1 MSKSNPNPYL
11 KRLSS
16 VLTGN
21 DEQIGFI
28 CWLGSIVKRFL
39 WMREW
44 MQRREV
50 KNMSQVQV
58 NIEFAQ
64 STALCETDS
73 FKEDVFKQ
81 LDDSDKSA
89 FQILL
94 DETSDV
100 FIKISNSSIR
110 YSEKYNLL
118 NELNGDWFNFW
129 QKFKIFHEAVP
140 LIQKIDVFTDYILA
154 YQYLYLSLSYIN
166 ESDFSDDLKILE
178 NKVYGFE
185 FLAQTVEIFGK
196 IISDNILY
204 QVLSE
209 SRRIFS
215 SIKPRILSE
224 YLKSP
229 LEESIVT
236 TRLKAALSLILFN
249 LQFLDEAVDF
259 SQSNHTDGYAET
271 KAFSRLKDIDNPD
284 QWVVGVGREEK
295 IDLEE
300 LDKKIR
306 ESGYL
311 V

>member
-1 MSKSNPNPYL
+1 
-11 KRLSS
+11 
-16 VLTGN
+16 
-21 DEQIGFI
+21 
-28 CWLGSIVKRFL
+28 
-39 WMREW
+39 MREW